1 MLPRESRGCADGES
15 VRDVLAETFEWS
27 GVHVKDRKSKEDIST
42 TCVHK
47 YVEK

>member
-1 MLPRESRGCADGES
+1 MLPRWSRGCAAGES
-15 VRDVLAETFEWS
+15 VRRVLAEMVEWS
-27 GVHVKDRKSKEDIST
+27 DVFVKDRKSKEDIST